1 MEGMLTSDEPGM
13 YVEGSHGI
21 RTENLLLCKRLE
33 KNEYGQ
39 FMGFEFVTFVPIDLA
54 GIEVSLMTPKDVEY
68 LNAYHSQVFEKISPY
83 LNEEETQW
91 LREYTRPLK
100 CS

>member
-1 MEGMLTSDEPGM
+1 
-13 YVEGSHGI
+13 
-21 RTENLLLCKRLE
+21 
-33 KNEYGQ
+33 
-39 FMGFEFVTFVPIDLA
+39 MGFEFVTFVPIDLD